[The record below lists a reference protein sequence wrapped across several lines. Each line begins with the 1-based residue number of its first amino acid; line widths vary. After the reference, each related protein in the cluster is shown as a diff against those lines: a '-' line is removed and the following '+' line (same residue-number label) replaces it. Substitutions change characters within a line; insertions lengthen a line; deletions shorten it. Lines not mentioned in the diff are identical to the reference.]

1 MDGGGVSDIPNNGID
16 NAGLE
21 TTPERGRKVFFP
33 PRTSSTLTQVDL
45 DILSAQANVKT
56 GEQAGANTNTSTGG
70 GDPINQVLTRNK
82 VLGGSPGKDR
92 IRIGI
97 MSRSNHVL

>member
-1 MDGGGVSDIPNNGID
+1 MSGGVSDIPNNGIT

-21 TTPERGRKVFFP
+21 TTPEAQRKIFP

-82 VLGGSPGKDR
+82 GLGGSPGKNR